1 MEEEEEEK
9 LLEKEEGKDV
19 GKEVEEKW
27 KECGE
32 KKERK
37 DNETDPLIEAIGEFG
52 RYQLLVCFVGFLFNI
67 PHSWLS
73 LRYDMHCNSFIV
85 GSGIHLETLTE
96 ERKNKKVSHKQN
108 FG

>member
-9 LLEKEEGKDV
+9 LLDEKEEGKDE
-19 GKEVEEKW
+19 GKEVEGEW

-37 DNETDPLIEAIGEFG
+37 DNETDPLIESIGEFG

-73 LRYDMHCNSFIV
+73 LR
-85 GSGIHLETLTE
+85 
-96 ERKNKKVSHKQN
+96 
-108 FG
+108 

>member
-9 LLEKEEGKDV
+9 LLEEKEEGKDE
-19 GKEVEEKW
+19 GKEVEGEW
-27 KECGE
+27 KEYEE

-37 DNETDPLIEAIGEFG
+37 DNETDPLIEAIGELG

-73 LRYDMHCNSFIV
+73 LR
-85 GSGIHLETLTE
+85 
-96 ERKNKKVSHKQN
+96 
-108 FG
+108 

>member
-9 LLEKEEGKDV
+9 LLEKENEEEG
-19 GKEVEEKW
+19 EEK
-27 KECGE
+27 EEGEGEDCDE

-73 LRYDMHCNSFIV
+73 LR
-85 GSGIHLETLTE
+85 
-96 ERKNKKVSHKQN
+96 
-108 FG
+108 

>member
-9 LLEKEEGKDV
+9 LLEKE
-19 GKEVEEKW
+19 KEDGEEK
-27 KECGE
+27 EEAEGEDCEE

-37 DNETDPLIEAIGEFG
+37 DKETDPLIDAIGEFG

-73 LRYDMHCNSFIV
+73 LR
-85 GSGIHLETLTE
+85 
-96 ERKNKKVSHKQN
+96 
-108 FG
+108 